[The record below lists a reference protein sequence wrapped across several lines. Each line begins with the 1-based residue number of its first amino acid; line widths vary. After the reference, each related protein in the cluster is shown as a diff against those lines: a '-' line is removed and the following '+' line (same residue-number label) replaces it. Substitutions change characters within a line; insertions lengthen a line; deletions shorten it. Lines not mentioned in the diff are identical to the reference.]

1 MIDTKCKE
9 KVPLL
14 CLVFEKHGGSKI
26 LVILEAKCKEKM
38 SAVALTLNSTKPK
51 PEDNQGFS
59 HIVGLKSCRKG
70 EGSALSTCE
79 GIG

>member
-1 MIDTKCKE
+1 M
-9 KVPLL
+9 
-14 CLVFEKHGGSKI
+14 
-26 LVILEAKCKEKM
+26 ILEAKCKEKM